1 MSSTP
6 PTDSFDNEWLGYSR
20 GTPEF
25 TRMLVAMFCAGI
37 ATFAPLYSPQA
48 VLPSIAADLHRDV
61 ASVALIVS
69 SSTLGLA
76 LFALPWTYVA
86 DRWGK
91 NRAMAAA
98 IIAATVLGLIIPWVP
113 HFGMLLV
120 LRFVQGAALAGL
132 AGVAVAFITEETQP
146 LHAGAATGLYVSG
159 TTIGGLAGRLISG
172 PVAQFSGNWRLA
184 IMAVAVLATAA
195 AISFLLLL
203 PRARR
208 FTPVPA
214 KGAIR
219 TTASRIGRHVRNPG
233 MVSLFLLAF
242 TLMGAFVTVYNYVG
256 FKLELPPYAL
266 SEVAISMLFLAYL
279 SGTFTSSIA
288 GRLTA
293 RFGRLTTILVSML
306 VMIAGVVLTTTTPL
320 VVVVLGL
327 IMLTMGFFAA
337 HSAAS
342 AWTGLLAGEGKAQGT
357 AMYNLFYYAG
367 SAFIGWVGG
376 FFYIAG
382 GWTLTGWF
390 CVAVVAFGALI
401 AGGVLRREKTARVGQ
416 IEGE

>member
-6 PTDSFDNEWLGYSR
+6 PTGPVDNEWLGYTR

-25 TRMLVAMFCAGI
+25 TRMLVAMFCAGV

-48 VLPSIAADLHRDV
+48 VLPSIASDLNRDV

-69 SSTLGLA
+69 AATLGLA

-91 NRAMAAA
+91 NRTMAIA
-98 IIAATVLGLIIPWVP
+98 IITATLLGLLIPWVP
-113 HFGMLLV
+113 HFGMLLFF
-120 LRFVQGAALAGL
+120 RFVQGAALAGL

-172 PVAQFSGNWRLA
+172 PVAQFTDNWRIA
-184 IMAVAVLATAA
+184 IVSVAVLATAA
-195 AISFLLLL
+195 AVAFLILL
-203 PRARR
+203 PKARR

-214 KGAIR
+214 SGAIR
-219 TTASRIGRHVRNPG
+219 TTLGRIGGHLRSPG

-256 FKLELPPYAL
+256 FKLELPPYSL
-266 SEVAISMLFLAYL
+266 SEVAISLLFLAYL
-279 SGTFTSSIA
+279 SGTFTSSVA
-288 GRLTA
+288 GRLAA
-293 RFGRLTTILVSML
+293 RFGRLTTILMSMF
-306 VMIAGVVLTTTTPL
+306 VMIAGVLLTTTAPL
-320 VVVVLGL
+320 VLVVIGLVL
-327 IMLTMGFFAA
+327 LTMGFFAA

-342 AWTGLLAGEGKAQGT
+342 AWTGLLAGDGKAQGT

-367 SAFIGWVGG
+367 SAVVGWAGG

-382 GWTLTGWF
+382 GWILTGWF
-390 CVAVVAFGALI
+390 CIAVVAFGALFS
-401 AGGVLRREKTARVGQ
+401 GVVLRGQKTAKVER